1 MGLWNHMNYTSE
13 ISYLNNVFIY
23 ELDIQKANIN
33 ILYSK
38 GVIDKSTYEFLYN
51 SERMMRQVYVGK
63 LQRDVAVSN
72 VLKQGIIEAKKNLF
86 EANNIKD
93 YEVLS
98 IKNDAVFLIGR
109 IPQITE
115 FGLIKFI
122 PKNVYTGFYRVL
134 NYEFYYFYSN
144 VTKEEYLHIKG
155 ISDDKIKLHENYFY
169 QFLKDLFYTI
179 QCNGI
184 EIALRLMKSF
194 YLQYINLELPVGY
207 YRKFDTISN
216 YQFRVRTEIGTSFSI
231 DEAGE
236 NQKSLL
242 DINDNLKILIEL
254 QKILS
259 NMYFNKY
266 R

>member
-1 MGLWNHMNYTSE
+1 MELWQNVEYTSE
-13 ISYLNNVFIY
+13 ISYLDNVFIY

-38 GVIDKSTYEFLYN
+38 GVIDKQTYSFLYN

-63 LQRDVAVSN
+63 LQRDTAIAN
-72 VLKQGIIEAKKNLF
+72 ILKQGIIEAKKNLF
-86 EANNIKD
+86 EANDIKD

-109 IPQITE
+109 IPRVTE
-115 FGLIKFI
+115 FGLVKFI
-122 PKNVYTGFYRVL
+122 PKNTYTGFYRIL
-134 NYEFYYFYSN
+134 NYEFYYFYNSI
-144 VTKEEYLHIKG
+144 TKEEYLHVKG
-155 ISDDKIKLHENYFY
+155 ISDKTIELHEDYFY

-184 EIALRLMKSF
+184 EVALRLMKSF
-194 YLQYINLELPVGY
+194 YTQYINLELPVEY
-207 YRKFDTISN
+207 YRRFNVISD
-216 YQFRVRTEIGTSFSI
+216 YVFKVRTEIGTGFAI
-231 DEAGE
+231 NEAGE

-242 DINDNLKILIEL
+242 DINDNLRILIEL

-259 NMYFNKY
+259 NIYFNKY

>member
-1 MGLWNHMNYTSE
+1 MELWENINYTSE
-13 ISYLNNVFIY
+13 ISYLNNIFIY
-23 ELDIQKANIN
+23 ELDIQKANRN

-38 GVIDKSTYEFLYN
+38 GVIDKETYDFLYN
-51 SERMMRQVYVGK
+51 SERMVRQVYVGK
-63 LQRDVAVSN
+63 LQKDTTVVN
-72 VLKQGIIEAKKNLF
+72 VLKQGIIEAKKTLF
-86 EANNIKD
+86 EINNIKD

-98 IKNDAVFLIGR
+98 IKNDAVFIIGR
-109 IPQITE
+109 LPRITE
-115 FGLIKFI
+115 FGLVKFI
-122 PKNVYTGFYRVL
+122 PKNIYTGFYRVC

-144 VTKEEYLHIKG
+144 ITKEEYLHVKG
-155 ISDDKIKLHENYFY
+155 ISDENIKLHENYFY

-194 YLQYINLELPVGY
+194 YLQYINLELPIQY
-207 YRKFDTISN
+207 YRRFNTICD
-216 YQFRVRTEIGTSFSI
+216 YTFKIRTTIGTSFSI
-231 DEAGE
+231 NEAGE

-254 QKILS
+254 QKILT